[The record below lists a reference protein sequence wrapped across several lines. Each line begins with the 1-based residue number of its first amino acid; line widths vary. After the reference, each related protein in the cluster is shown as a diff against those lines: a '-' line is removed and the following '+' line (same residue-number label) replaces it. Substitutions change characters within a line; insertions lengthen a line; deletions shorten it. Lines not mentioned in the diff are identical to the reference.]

1 MYKADLHH
9 TVYSSNIANTHT
21 HTHAA
26 KNSDK
31 EFLYEKNCRFH
42 RHFRIQL
49 PIDLLRFK
57 IGMGRDKDLEDI
69 KALELVKDAVIK
81 EDGQVVSVEV
91 ENEEDF
97 EKVMDR
103 VVNIF
108 RRIDDKSEVSYKFGL
123 NRE

>member
-1 MYKADLHH
+1 MTRTYAVKYKSKSKMLITPEQVAQ
-9 TVYSSNIANTHT
+9 T
-21 HTHAA
+21 
-26 KNSDK
+26 
-31 EFLYEKNCRFH
+31 E
-42 RHFRIQL
+42 
-49 PIDLLRFK
+49 
-57 IGMGRDKDLEDI
+57 EDI
-69 KALELVKDAVIK
+69 KALALVKDAVIK
-81 EDGQVVSVEV
+81 EDGQVVTVEV

>member
-1 MYKADLHH
+1 MLKTTEQVAQ
-9 TVYSSNIANTHT
+9 N
-21 HTHAA
+21 
-26 KNSDK
+26 
-31 EFLYEKNCRFH
+31 E
-42 RHFRIQL
+42 
-49 PIDLLRFK
+49 
-57 IGMGRDKDLEDI
+57 EDI
-69 KALELVKDAVIK
+69 KALALVKDAVIK

>member
-1 MYKADLHH
+1 MTRTYAVKYK
-9 TVYSSNIANTHT
+9 SN
-21 HTHAA
+21 
-26 KNSDK
+26 K
-31 EFLYEKNCRFH
+31 
-42 RHFRIQL
+42 
-49 PIDLLRFK
+49 K
-57 IGMGRDKDLEDI
+57 ILTTTEIVAQTEEDI

-81 EDGQVVSVEV
+81 EDGQVVTVEV

-97 EKVMDR
+97 EPVMDR